1 MNLQQVKIFL
11 PPDYMCFHRSS
22 DKLKK
27 KNETGRRHL
36 SVNFKLYELKY
47 FQK

>member
-1 MNLQQVKIFL
+1 MNLQQLKILL
-11 PPDYMCFHRSS
+11 PLDYMCFHRSS

-27 KNETGRRHL
+27 NETGRRHL
-36 SVNFKLYELKY
+36 SINLKLHELKH